1 MTRSNTDSFDSSDD
15 QCSGDRQSRP
25 CETADEQSQVR
36 FKSAHE
42 IRMQWVLQHLRGDC
56 GGVAFFP
63 QQDVDVF
70 NRTAPRPICADVSQS
85 REGCHT
91 KQLCS
96 LLERNSGRDVDGEVD
111 RPTIFVT
118 HSFTSDAGVSA
129 DVNSPNSSSSIPVPS
144 TSIQVI
150 YPGVIPFGWRPEL
163 HSQMLVTASWR
174 DFLWLWDEDPVV
186 AHRGV
191 AQIVDRFVIGD
202 PPYLIPSQSSR
213 LFIFE
218 IESDFSGLALLRLRA
233 CPPAEG
239 WLFGWIDVAVRW
251 LDGY

>member
-91 KQLCS
+91 EQLCS
-96 LLERNSGRDVDGEVD
+96 LLERNSGPEVDGEVD

-174 DFLWLWDEDPVV
+174 DILWLWGEEPVV

-191 AQIVDRFVIGD
+191 AQIVDSFVIGD
-202 PPYLIPSQSSR
+202 PPYLIPSTNSR
-213 LFIFE
+213 IFIFV